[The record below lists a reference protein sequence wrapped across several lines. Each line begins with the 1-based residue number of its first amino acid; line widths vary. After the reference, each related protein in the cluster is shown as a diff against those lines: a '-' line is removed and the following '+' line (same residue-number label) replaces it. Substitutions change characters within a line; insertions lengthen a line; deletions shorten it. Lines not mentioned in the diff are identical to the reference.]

1 MCLMLLPTR
10 EQPRLTYETVLLIS
24 HNFMLMT
31 LTKLNIGHIFT
42 SVEFCALK
50 ILLQSP
56 IGQYKNNTN
65 D

>member
-31 LTKLNIGHIFT
+31 MLNIGHIFT
-42 SVEFCALK
+42 SVEFCTLK
-50 ILLQSP
+50 ILLESP
-56 IGQYKNNTN
+56 INNTN